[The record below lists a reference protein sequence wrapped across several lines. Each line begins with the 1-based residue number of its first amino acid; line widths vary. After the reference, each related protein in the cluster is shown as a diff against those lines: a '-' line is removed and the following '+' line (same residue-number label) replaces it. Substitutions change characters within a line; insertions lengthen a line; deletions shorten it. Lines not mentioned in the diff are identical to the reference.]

1 MCPGEM
7 VLEDIHN
14 TFNCKGIAFV
24 ARDGS
29 TLASQLDQGVS
40 MDTFAI
46 MSATMLGAAA
56 TASREVGHT
65 QLEKVVV
72 NNSEGTVIVYP
83 SGKRNLLVLVFDEVP
98 VDLDARIGEHIS
110 NLEGF

>member
-1 MCPGEM
+1 M
-7 VLEDIHN
+7 VLEDIQN
-14 TFNCKGIAFV
+14 TIDCKGIAFV

-29 TLASQLDQGVS
+29 TLSTRLDQGVA

-56 TASREVGHT
+56 TASREVGQT
-65 QLEKVVV
+65 QLKKIVI
-72 NNSEGTVIVYP
+72 NNAEGTVIVYP
-83 SGKRNLLVLVFDEVP
+83 SGKRNLLVLVFDKVP
-98 VDLDARIGEHIS
+98 DDLDSLIGEHIS